1 MKTAQELDALDPLGH
16 LRGAFQVPEG
26 MVYLDGNSLGPMPQ
40 TAPDAM
46 SRLLHNEWG
55 QELIGGWNSSDW
67 IGLPERLG
75 ARIAKVI
82 GASGREVMACD
93 SISINLFKLL
103 VAALELN
110 APRKKVVIERGQFP
124 TDGYVTHGLSN
135 LLGEDRISIVSVDRD
150 DVAAAIDDET
160 AVVLLSHVHYVT
172 SEKYDLADWTERA
185 HAVGALVIWD
195 LAHSAGV
202 EPLKVSDAKV
212 DFATGCTYKFLCGG
226 PGAPSFVYVAERWL
240 SQAKQPIWGWMGHRS
255 PFEFSEGYEGANGIG
270 KFLTGTPS
278 IIAMAAAFEA
288 LSLFQHLDFEAVRR
302 KSQSLS
308 QRLIDG
314 VAAKKLPVQLASPE
328 EASMRGSHVSFRHP
342 DAYSV
347 MQALIE
353 AGVVGDFRAP
363 DVLRFGIHPLVNS
376 YLDIDRC
383 LETLHDVLADQRF
396 KDPRFSI
403 KQRVT

>member
-1 MKTAQELDALDPLGH
+1 MKTAQELDALDPFGH
-16 LRGAFQVPEG
+16 LRTSFQMPEG
-26 MVYLDGNSLGPMPQ
+26 MVYLDGNSLGPMPKI
-40 TAPDAM
+40 APDAM
-46 SRLLHNEWG
+46 SKLLHDEWG

-67 IGLPERLG
+67 IGLPQRLG

-103 VAALELN
+103 VTALELN

-124 TDGYVTHGLSN
+124 TDGYVAHGLSN
-135 LLGEDRISIVSVDRD
+135 LLGEDRIRIVSVDRD
-150 DVAAAIDDET
+150 DLVTAMDEET

-172 SEKYDLADWTERA
+172 SEKYDLAEWTERV
-185 HAVGALVIWD
+185 HAAGALVIWD
-195 LAHSAGV
+195 IAHSAGV
-202 EPLKVSDAKV
+202 EPLHVSDAKV

-226 PGAPSFVYVAERWL
+226 PGGPSFVYVAERWL
-240 SQAKQPIWGWMGHRS
+240 SQAKQPIWGWMGHRA
-255 PFEFSEGYEGANGIG
+255 PFEFSEAYEGANGIG
-270 KFLTGTPS
+270 QFLTGTPS
-278 IIAMAAAFEA
+278 VIAMAAAFEA
-288 LSLFQHLDFEAVRR
+288 LSLFQDLDFEAVRM

-314 VAAKKLPVQLASPE
+314 VVAKKLPLQLASPQ

-342 DAYSV
+342 EAYPV

-363 DVLRFGIHPLVNS
+363 DVLRFGIHPLLNS

-383 LETLHDVLADQRF
+383 LEMLRDVLADQRF